1 MRWHRWWPRGSR
13 VVTRAPGRPHGVIAP
28 ERVAAPDRTRRPGAV
43 SEAEWE
49 LARSRM
55 VQDQL
60 ERRGLRDEELL
71 RSFRTVPRHLFVD
84 SDDPYGDRALAIP
97 SGQTISQPYVV
108 AAMTAAARPQRGY
121 GGARVLEVGTGSGY
135 SAAILAELGAEVT
148 TIERHASLGAEAL
161 EQLRKAGYDKVR
173 VVVGDGSLGW
183 RDGAPYEAIIVT
195 AAGPSVPQPLLEQL
209 SPDGG
214 RLVMPVGTR
223 EQQWLTVV
231 ERHGSAFTRREVEP
245 VVFVPLVGEHGFEA

>member
-1 MRWHRWWPRGSR
+1 M
-13 VVTRAPGRPHGVIAP
+13 
-28 ERVAAPDRTRRPGAV
+28 AAPDRATRRAAL
-43 SEAEWE
+43 SEAEWA
-49 LARSRM
+49 LARAQM
-55 VQDQL
+55 VQNQL

-108 AAMTAAARPQRGY
+108 AAMAATARPRRGY
-121 GGARVLEVGTGSGY
+121 RGAKVLEVGTGSGY
-135 SAAILAELGAEVT
+135 SAAILAEMGAEGV
-148 TIERHASLGAEAL
+148 TIERHAPLAVEAV
-161 EQLRKAGYDKVR
+161 ERLRAAGYDGVR

-183 RDGAPYEAIIVT
+183 PESAPYDAVIVT
-195 AAGPSVPQPLLEQL
+195 AAGPSVPKPLLEQL
-209 SPDGG
+209 SPEGR

-223 EQQWLTVV
+223 EQQWLTLV

-245 VVFVPLVGEHGFEA
+245 VVFVPLVGEHGFSE